1 MPDIMKAVSEAG
13 SVVGSTVAKSS
24 TPWIAL
30 AIVLGLLVSAFT
42 GAYFGYQYGT
52 GKAAED
58 KSKMLAAYN
67 EALTQAELRRKDA
80 ESKGNQIVDDFIS
93 RLNNLKVVNR
103 TFNNN
108 MKTETQKLVYTDC
121 KLPDSG
127 VDLLNKHINEANLI
141 LIGKK
146 GATK

>member
-1 MPDIMKAVSEAG
+1 MSLSEI
-13 SVVGSTVAKSS
+13 KQ
-24 TPWIAL
+24 
-30 AIVLGLLVSAFT
+30 LVSIAF
-42 GAYFGYQYGT
+42 
-52 GKAAED
+52 
-58 KSKMLAAYN
+58 
-67 EALTQAELRRKDA
+67 QAGRMDAQFDMGLRSDRIRRKDA

-93 RLNNLKVVNR
+93 RLDNLKVVNR